1 MDNTVDRDWKKVWQ
15 GDVWPTEGT
24 FCGLILTERLPDW
37 RIYICAHPART
48 LVWAAVNRRRT
59 LLVWHQ
65 QQFRVVTAIKH
76 FRKHNALPRK
86 QFVGIKAMIF
96 VRIICKSC
104 NQYDSCMRKDLP
116 TRPVPCTLSQD
127 LKTFA
132 LEFATIRGSKNFFI
146 LMHILGFREMCRPL
160 CQIFIETF
168 CRSFV

>member
-1 MDNTVDRDWKKVWQ
+1 MDNTVDRDWKKCDKGMSDRLRGLFAVWLRRKDCQ
-15 GDVWPTEGT
+15 AGES
-24 FCGLILTERLPDW
+24 
-37 RIYICAHPART
+37 ICAHPART

-96 VRIICKSC
+96 VKIICKSC